1 MLAAWVA
8 GTYMKGFIIMMELIS
23 AMLNRKPGDRK
34 RGFTLIELLVVVIII
49 GILAAIAVPIFLNQR
64 KSAWNA
70 SVQSDVKNASLV
82 VETATTSNNGSLP
95 DEINGKTVYLN
106 NGGDVKK
113 VGGTGTPATEA
124 APTGDTMVTALGDD
138 TITVSKGNSLA
149 ITGKSDNT
157 YTIKGANK
165 NDGTKTFTYDSTSG
179 SITGA

>member
-1 MLAAWVA
+1 
-8 GTYMKGFIIMMELIS
+8 MMELIS
-23 AMLNRKPGDRK
+23 AMLNRKPGERK

-64 KSAWNA
+64 KSAWNS

-95 DEINGKTVYLN
+95 DAINGATVYLN
-106 NGGDVKK
+106 KEGDITK
-113 VGGTGTPATEA
+113 VGGSAGTTDPATGTITGAT
-124 APTGDTMVTALGDD
+124 PTVTDLGGD

-165 NDGTKTFTYDSTSG
+165 NAGTKTFTYDSTTG
-179 SITGA
+179 SITSE

>member
-1 MLAAWVA
+1 
-8 GTYMKGFIIMMELIS
+8 MKGFIIMMELIS
-23 AMLNRKPGDRK
+23 TMLNRKPGDRK

-64 KSAWNA
+64 KSAWNS

-95 DEINGKTVYLN
+95 DGINPGTVYLSN
-106 NGGDVKK
+106 EGDVTK
-113 VGGTGTPATEA
+113 VGGA
-124 APTGDTMVTALGDD
+124 ADVTTVTALGDD

-149 ITGKSDNT
+149 ITGKADNT